1 VNPNARSIRSA
12 NEEKTMNRPQSLW
25 IAGAACA
32 FLAALV
38 LQVPGG
44 AEETRNGKAVFL
56 ENRCNSC
63 HTVKAAGIE
72 KKKASA
78 EEAAAEKPKSDK
90 KPPDL
95 SGVGLERKADWIGK
109 FLMKQETI
117 KGDKHEKRFKG
128 PEADL
133 KLVSEWLAAQKA
145 KPEKK

>member
-1 VNPNARSIRSA
+1 
-12 NEEKTMNRPQSLW
+12 MNRPQSLW

-32 FLAALV
+32 LLAALAA
-38 LQVPGG
+38 QGPSR
-44 AEETRNGKAVFL
+44 AEERDGKAVFL

-72 KKKASA
+72 KKKASS

-95 SGVGLERKADWIGK
+95 SGVGLERKADWIAK

-117 KGDKHEKRFKG
+117 KGDKHEKKFKG
-128 PEADL
+128 SEADL
-133 KLVSEWLAAQKA
+133 KLVASWLESQKA